1 MKSEGLADA
10 EKDARCGG
18 RSGATLAA
26 PLGSLAAA
34 LRQAR
39 AEGKNKTSRE
49 AMACLATESPMS
61 QTGTS
66 KRESPRPA
74 SGGDSDGLV
83 TSALGYHAWI
93 IHHSNDK
100 EGEALTAA

>member
-1 MKSEGLADA
+1 MPANRKLQLQHKLGCGYISHTMKSEGLADA

-74 SGGDSDGLV
+74 SGG
-83 TSALGYHAWI
+83 
-93 IHHSNDK
+93 
-100 EGEALTAA
+100 